1 MAASPHT
8 TRDLIQVS
16 VPIPCQL
23 TDLKV
28 RATILASV
36 KLKQLIT
43 LSVCL
48 SVCLSVTQSVSQSVC
63 QEGRQTGNHG
73 LNNEFVNCCEIKLNF
88 IFFRSEMHC

>member
-16 VPIPCQL
+16 VPSPCQL

-36 KLKQLIT
+36 KPEQLIS

-48 SVCLSVTQSVSQSVC
+48 SDTQSVSQ
-63 QEGRQTGNHG
+63 
-73 LNNEFVNCCEIKLNF
+73 FVRKAG
-88 IFFRSEMHC
+88 